1 MQALCAFS
9 EKVHCPCTLW
19 LGLVHNLSILSLSVH
34 VVSAIT
40 NFMAQKLKFQNWS
53 DICICSFYIHVWLT
67 FIGYTS
73 QVAFYRNS
81 FIKYGPIDYEKSAD
95 VMSSMPHILLHVYI
109 VQTCTRPYLYFIHVH
124 ASPTPLW
131 QYGLHVQCI
140 SDAPIILLVIY
151 FLPMGRIPEY
161 TYLCNVIFPTYK
173 YRYLT
178 LIVIQEGCLSRH
190 SSTSEL

>member
-40 NFMAQKLKFQNWS
+40 NFMAQKFKFQNWS
-53 DICICSFYIHVWLT
+53 DIYTTCICTFYIHVWLT

-81 FIKYGPIDYEKSAD
+81 FIKYGPIDYDKNAD
-95 VMSSMPHILLHVYI
+95 VLCPLCLIFYYMSTLYRHVP
-109 VQTCTRPYLYFIHVH
+109 VHTCTLYMYMQALHHCDSMASMYSVYLMH
-124 ASPTPLW
+124 
-131 QYGLHVQCI
+131 
-140 SDAPIILLVIY
+140 
-151 FLPMGRIPEY
+151 R
-161 TYLCNVIFPTYK
+161 
-173 YRYLT
+173 
-178 LIVIQEGCLSRH
+178 
-190 SSTSEL
+190 